1 MPEPAEP
8 AEAPEAPDALEG
20 PRARGA
26 GAPGRWR
33 RLRAL
38 PRWWWLVAFAM
49 LYVVPYYPKVQSAN
63 ELPRAYL
70 VKALVDHHR
79 VSIDESVA
87 RWGSTADVS
96 PWRGRSYSNKAPGTS
111 LLTAPAYAAAELVL
125 GREPS
130 LAFTVWLGRL
140 VTGIVPTL
148 ILLALL
154 PGFLGRYGVS
164 STVAQLV
171 TALYALG
178 SMALPYSLLFIAH
191 QPSAVAV
198 AAAWMLAQRVADEG
212 GGALAE
218 TAAAPR
224 RRGLARWGPLSPSR
238 RLALAGFAA
247 GWAPLLDYQAA
258 FALPPLALWL
268 GWQLWPRADRLRL
281 FAAVLAGAALPIAAL
296 LGYHALAFD
305 SPWRTGYDTSV
316 TFAVYHQQGFLGIT
330 RLRWLAF
337 HNSMVGVDNGLLTF
351 APWLALAPPG
361 LVLLWRGGRRGDAV
375 TLGAIAA
382 LYILFL
388 SSITFWRGGWQLG
401 PRYIL
406 VMVPFLLPPIAVAFE
421 RALRSAGGA
430 LVALAAGFFGVLVHA
445 ASCAQFPYFPE
456 RFRNPVHEV
465 TLRLWAEGLAAP
477 NPLSWLGVPGPWSL
491 LPYVAAVVLAVAA
504 VTRPVGSWRLLLAA
518 AGLAALG
525 LAALGLAA
533 SSGASGEAGFAWIR
547 SAMTSP

>member
-1 MPEPAEP
+1 MSEVLPPAP
-8 AEAPEAPDALEG
+8 AASAGSAGSAAPG
-20 PRARGA
+20 RAG
-26 GAPGRWR
+26 GAPRWR

-38 PRWWWLVAFAM
+38 PRWWWLVAFAL

-70 VKALVDHHR
+70 VKAIVDHHR

-87 RWGSTADVS
+87 RWGTTADVS
-96 PWRGRSYSNKAPGTS
+96 PWRGRAYSNKAPGTS
-111 LLTAPAYAAAELVL
+111 LLTAPVYAASELLL
-125 GREPS
+125 GGEPS

-140 VTGIVPTL
+140 VTGLVPTG

-154 PGFLGRYGVS
+154 PGFLARYGVS
-164 STVAQLV
+164 AAVTQLV
-171 TALYALG
+171 TVLYALG
-178 SMALPYSLLFIAH
+178 SMAMPYSLLFIAH

-198 AAAWMLAQRVADEG
+198 AAAWMLAQRVADEPG
-212 GGALAE
+212 
-218 TAAAPR
+218 AAAPPASGR
-224 RRGLARWGPLSPSR
+224 SSSLPPAV
-238 RLALAGFAA
+238 RLLLAGFAA

-268 GWQLWPRADRLRL
+268 GWQLWSRPDRLRL
-281 FAAVLAGAALPIAAL
+281 FVAAAAGAALPIAAL

-330 RLRWLAF
+330 KLRWIAF
-337 HNSMVGVDNGLLTF
+337 HNSMVGADNGLLTF
-351 APWLALAPPG
+351 APWLLLALPG
-361 LVLLWRGGRRGDAV
+361 LVLLWRRGRRGEAV

-401 PRYIL
+401 PRYIV
-406 VMVPFLLPPIAVAFE
+406 VMLPLLLPPIAVAAE
-421 RALRSAGGA
+421 AALRHRAGA
-430 LVALAAGFFGVLVHA
+430 IAVLAAGFFGVIVHA

-477 NPLSWLGVPGPWSL
+477 NPLRWLGVPGAWSL
-491 LPYVAAVVLAVAA
+491 APYVVAVALAVGLSARAAVASW
-504 VTRPVGSWRLLLAA
+504 RPVFFSALLAFA
-518 AGLAALG
+518 LLAALG
-525 LAALGLAA
+525 LAPR
-533 SSGASGEAGFAWIR
+533 SGAGGEAAFQWIR
-547 SAMTSP
+547 SAMTSR